1 VKRLETSV
9 HVRPMRRIR
18 AERGLSIQALAEE
31 SGCSTRTIQ
40 DIELGYRSP
49 IQRTAHKLA
58 AGLGVPIGEVVE
70 FRLAMH
76 LWSSY
81 RKLDSPVAGRETLN
95 KRAV

>member
-1 VKRLETSV
+1 V

-58 AGLGVPIGEVVE
+58 AGLGVPIGEVME
-70 FRLAMH
+70 FQVAME

-81 RKLDSPVAGRETLN
+81 RKLDRLVAGREILD
-95 KRAV
+95 KSAV

>member
-1 VKRLETSV
+1 
-9 HVRPMRRIR
+9 MRSIR

-49 IQRTAHKLA
+49 IQRTARKLA

-81 RKLDSPVAGRETLN
+81 RKPDRPVAGRETQTLG